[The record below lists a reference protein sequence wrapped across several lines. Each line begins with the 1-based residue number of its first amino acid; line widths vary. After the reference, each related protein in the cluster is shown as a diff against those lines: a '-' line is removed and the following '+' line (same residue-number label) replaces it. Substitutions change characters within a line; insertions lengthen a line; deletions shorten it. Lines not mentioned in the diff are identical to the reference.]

1 MPQGSFLVSNKAKY
15 ITCILKVKNILHKY
29 LNILF
34 KVFKF

>member
-15 ITCILKVKNILHKY
+15 ITCPPKVKNILHNY

-34 KVFKF
+34 KIFEF